1 MNFESEEEKN
11 ETEKIKIESL
21 KRIIGDFRSECES
34 IKEKIKNCGYAWDRV
49 GELRDKLE
57 ELNRRLTDAES
68 KSNSQTISM
77 IQNNLPSLREE
88 LNFVGKAVNLI
99 VELHKFEEISEEEK
113 EKEKLKDLI
122 EMVKSA
128 NNEDDLATPRWLF
141 DLHKKIFEA
150 IRNLKNCVVDEEFHE
165 YVSEEVKGIWKDWK
179 GVKRI
184 PDGVEF
190 RESFKNRIELLNKK
204 SEVWD
209 EIRDCEGLKT
219 EKLPENKGMAEIIQ
233 KLKDHLKNS
242 SQIEKLNEI
251 SEKVSK
257 IREAIEHL
265 YSEQQE
271 VMNVI
276 EKMKNE
282 AEFDKEFHDHI
293 AKVVA
298 NLLNEWNSVTSD
310 EKFNKFKE
318 KLKEEGDKTSKRAEM
333 LHKLKNVEKLARSNV
348 DRELFGEMKTE
359 IIEGERGLEESLDN
373 LIKLLEY
380 KKEMRVK
387 INRMEKII
395 VSFSDAID
403 ELRDFLVFEN
413 EDIISSIINEKEKH
427 QDLMNSISEIV
438 NNATELGD
446 MSGVEERINN
456 LERSLNKG
464 LRDMSVKKEVL
475 ANLKEIYTHLENKT
489 AISKELMS
497 MQEKIL
503 KEGVSEEIKEK
514 IEKLKDFDRLC
525 KIVSR
530 VKNIRGYRNE
540 VEDKEFYSEVGPH
553 LPPEFRGDE
562 YVKKL
567 LSIAAENYGIRL
579 IKPEP
584 DEKFPQLWESII
596 RQELERKPI
605 LHISEVKPS
614 ISEPLRAFRIYVER
628 HNHVILFKEYIIDVR
643 RLRNMGRN
651 EIERYIRNYSDEHLV
666 HVIRRLRE
674 SGVMNE
680 CQIY

>member
-1 MNFESEEEKN
+1 MNY

-21 KRIIGDFRSECES
+21 KRIIGDLHSECES
-34 IKEKIKNCGYAWDRV
+34 IKEKIKNYGYAWDRV

-57 ELNRRLTDAES
+57 ALNRRLTDAES

-165 YVSEEVKGIWKDWK
+165 YVSEEIDGIWKDWK
-179 GVKRI
+179 AVKRI

-233 KLKDHLKNS
+233 KLKDHLKDA

-251 SEKVSK
+251 SERVSK

-359 IIEGERGLEESLDN
+359 IIERERGLEESLDN

-427 QDLMNSISEIV
+427 HDLMNSISEIV

-446 MSGVEERINN
+446 MNGVEERINN